1 MTEIDDFRMVPPD
14 ISWKPIKSKLVKVKE
29 FPLSID
35 EVPIK
40 EKKMLTFEA
49 LKEMES
55 GKIFATGLT
64 LIEHP
69 WFNDA
74 GFSLVDN
81 RYALVRWVAVGG
93 LGYPDWAI
101 YHSLTAEFEPARH
114 LDGFSHLQ
122 VPIADIARWGSK
134 LGCIAK
140 AKILVNADDNVC
152 RLYNF

>member
-1 MTEIDDFRMVPPD
+1 
-14 ISWKPIKSKLVKVKE
+14 
-29 FPLSID
+29 
-35 EVPIK
+35 
-40 EKKMLTFEA
+40 MLTFEM
-49 LKEMES
+49 LKGMES

-74 GFSLVDN
+74 KFTLVDG
-81 RYALVRWVAVGG
+81 RDALVRWVAVRGF
-93 LGYPDWAI
+93 GYPDWAI
-101 YHSLTAEFEPARH
+101 YHSLTSEFEPARH

-122 VPIADIARWGSK
+122 VPIEDIARWGSK
-134 LGCIAK
+134 LGSIAK

>member
-1 MTEIDDFRMVPPD
+1 
-14 ISWKPIKSKLVKVKE
+14 
-29 FPLSID
+29 
-35 EVPIK
+35 
-40 EKKMLTFEA
+40 MLTFET

-74 GFSLVDN
+74 KFTLVDN
-81 RYALVRWVAVGG
+81 RYALVRWVAVRG

-101 YHSLTAEFEPARH
+101 YHSLTSEFEPARN

-122 VPIADIARWGSK
+122 VPIEDIARWGSK
-134 LGCIAK
+134 LGSIAK